1 MPRKSKA
8 AIARSNAAKA
18 GWITRRKA
26 AIARSN
32 ASKAGWITR
41 RKAAIARS
49 NAAKAGWVTRR
60 QRYGPSGQK
69 KDRIQADFF
78 DDVDDYV
85 DVVGISDNYTG
96 EE

>member
-1 MPRKSKA
+1 MTRKS
-8 AIARSNAAKA
+8 
-18 GWITRRKA
+18 
-26 AIARSN
+26 
-32 ASKAGWITR
+32 
-41 RKAAIARS
+41 KAAIARS

-60 QRYGPSGQK
+60 QRYGPSGRK